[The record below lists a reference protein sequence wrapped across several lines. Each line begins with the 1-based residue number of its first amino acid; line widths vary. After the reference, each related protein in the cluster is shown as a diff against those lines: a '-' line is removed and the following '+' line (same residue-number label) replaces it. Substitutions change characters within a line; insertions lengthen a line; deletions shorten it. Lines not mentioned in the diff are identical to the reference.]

1 MYNCNTL
8 AASMAEI
15 SRVTAAL
22 EDKKKK
28 DERTDLICCVPEA
41 IAKFKL
47 KQMDA
52 SKLTKKELAAVLL
65 VVYGAD
71 FLKEMTK
78 EKKTFF
84 VKKLTDE
91 YSANPV
97 VIDAYRI
104 APPHSLLV

>member
-1 MYNCNTL
+1 MPPKKRPPTL
-8 AASMAEI
+8 EEAQTNG
-15 SRVTAAL
+15 SRFMKDFFPTI
-22 EDKKKK
+22 KK
-28 DERTDLICCVPEA
+28 T
-41 IAKFKL
+41 KL

-97 VIDAYRI
+97 VIDAYCI